1 MLNNKKYPNIICNDN
16 ELIID
21 IGNWLGVKYNI
32 KRELGKVLLKL
43 GFSSNDEIVLCKYN
57 KDKKIFTY
65 IVNGCNPYK
74 KNTIC
79 LDKGLVDNEA
89 LLIITTGS
97 KNTFDRKVYKCLRC
111 NNKLDGNFKMVLLDR
126 VLSNKVSYRRI
137 FDNNY
142 DSIIVKYKDNYSISI
157 IMDKPDCG
165 LLSDYENVYDKNDM
179 LRNGDRLVSYLVNLE
194 YPYNIDSIYKDISKY
209 LDVNFFSKFSLCIKK
224 NNNDYIDDVINKI
237 SLDNGNISEYI
248 ITKDGIRIV
257 VNRDGY
263 WSYESKCND
272 NNYFID
278 GVNGKILWEKGIDED
293 NLKLYEE
300 LKHNAKKEVKRLVKK
315 IYNDGGDGNDR

>member
-43 GFSSNDEIVLCKYN
+43 GFNSNDEIVLCKYN

-79 LDKGLVDNEA
+79 LDND

-97 KNTFDRKVYKCLRC
+97 RKTFDRKVYSCLRKK
-111 NNKLDGNFKMVLLDR
+111 NKLEGDFKMVLLDR
-126 VLSNKVSYRRI
+126 VLSNKIIYRRI
-137 FDNNY
+137 YDKNY
-142 DSIIVKYKDNYSISI
+142 DSILVKYKDNYSISI
-157 IMDKPDCG
+157 RMDKPDCG

-209 LDVNFFSKFSLCIKK
+209 LDVNFFSKISLCIKK

-257 VNRDGY
+257 VNREGY
-263 WSYESKCND
+263 WSYESKYDD

-278 GVNGKILWEKGIDED
+278 GINGKILWEKGIDED
-293 NLKLYEE
+293 NLELYEE
-300 LKHNAKKEVKRLVKK
+300 LKDNAKKEVKRLVKK
-315 IYNDGGDGNDR
+315 IYNDGGEGNDR